1 MARDTEATLSQKY
14 AISAQES
21 TIAGIFIKFDIFDF
35 LYFIVF
41 FVIFVQELVAKGW
54 ISLGSTESKASHD
67 DANWNLKYVQLLEY
81 GKKHGDYNI
90 PTRRTFVPGETS
102 DNEAEGSDEGEE
114 SEEHSAPPGEVASIR
129 LGKWLERQRHGMRT
143 NTLKKERLEKLQ
155 KLVDEGL
162 LVVDSVAEG
171 ELSWQQHF
179 AALMEYAQTYQ
190 HCNVPYGYEVK
201 VEVSTPMKLD
211 ASPSNNGQVEY
222 AGRLERGEDNE
233 NKCSKTEV
241 LYLGHWLSNQRHAHN
256 RTNRCLRADRVTQL
270 QVSTMCSVLL
280 SAKALFIIF

>member
-1 MARDTEATLSQKY
+1 M
-14 AISAQES
+14 
-21 TIAGIFIKFDIFDF
+21 
-35 LYFIVF
+35 
-41 FVIFVQELVAKGW
+41 QELVAKGW

-90 PTRRTFVPGETS
+90 PTRCTFVPGETS

-114 SEEHSAPPGEVASIR
+114 SEEHSAPSGEVASIR

-143 NTLKKERLEKLQ
+143 NTLKADRLEKLQ

-162 LVVDSVAEG
+162 LVVDSVVEG
-171 ELSWQQHF
+171 EQSWQQHF

-201 VEVSTPMKLD
+201 VEVTTPIKLD
-211 ASPSNNGQVEY
+211 ASSSNNALAENV
-222 AGRLERGEDNE
+222 GRLEREEDNE
-233 NKCSKTEV
+233 NKSSRKTEV

-256 RTNRCLRADRVTQL
+256 RTNRCLRANRVAQL
-270 QVSTMCSVLL
+270 QVSAMRSVLS
-280 SAKALFIIF
+280 SAKALYYFFGPFRH